1 MEKEHQKQIHRRK
14 TKDKSKK
21 GGKQKSWQ
29 KSKTM
34 SLFSGCVSCDLCI
47 CMSNHRLFPLMLVI
61 FKTFLYFSICDRVR
75 PLMLLLCWRWYCR
88 NLPYV
93 ALELNVMVQFFFFFT
108 NLNSICLYLSLM
120 LFNTFGI
127 FLMWFF
133 FLTNPKLSL
142 RNMKFT
148 N

>member
-47 CMSNHRLFPLMLVI
+47 CMLNHRLFPLMLVI

-108 NLNSICLYLSLM
+108 NLYSAVNAIQYFWYI
-120 LFNTFGI
+120 FNVI
-127 FLMWFF
+127 F

>member
-93 ALELNVMVQFFFFFT
+93 ALELNVTVHFFF
-108 NLNSICLYLSLM
+108 SSQICILSLM
-120 LFNTFGI
+120 LFNTLGI
-127 FLMWFF
+127 FLMCFF